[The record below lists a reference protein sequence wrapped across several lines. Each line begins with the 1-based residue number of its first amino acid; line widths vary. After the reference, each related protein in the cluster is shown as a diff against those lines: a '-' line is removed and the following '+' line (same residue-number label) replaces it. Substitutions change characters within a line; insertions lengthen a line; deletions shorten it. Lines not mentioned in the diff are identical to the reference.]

1 MRVSEKRAGEGT
13 LRPSLDSR
21 SRRKKTKKGR
31 KRGKRKKE
39 EGEIF
44 GMKKR
49 AEKEEN
55 REKE

>member
-1 MRVSEKRAGEGT
+1 MFQRKEPERAPYDLHSILVQEE
-13 LRPSLDSR
+13 
-21 SRRKKTKKGR
+21 KKTKKGR

>member
-1 MRVSEKRAGEGT
+1 MFQRKEPERAPYDLHSILFQEE
-13 LRPSLDSR
+13 
-21 SRRKKTKKGR
+21 KKTKKGR